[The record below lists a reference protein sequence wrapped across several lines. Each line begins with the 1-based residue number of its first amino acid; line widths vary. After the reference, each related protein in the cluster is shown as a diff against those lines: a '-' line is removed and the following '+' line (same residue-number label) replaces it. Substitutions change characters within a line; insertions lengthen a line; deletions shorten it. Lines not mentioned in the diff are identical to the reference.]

1 MDSNN
6 QFIESVK
13 QNDRHALTVFYNT
26 QKQSFMSWAKNR
38 FGSDT
43 DTIVDVYQ
51 DAVVTLYHN
60 ILQGKIVEF
69 THTPE
74 AYLFGIAKNLMYK
87 RSAKDK
93 RTVLVEDISEEIN
106 DNLDYEIYN
115 RIDNEHRQSELAAA
129 LGKLQENCSKLLT
142 LFYYQKYSTEAI
154 MHRLQYSSVNV
165 VKSRKNQCM
174 KQLKKIMSTVNL

>member
-1 MDSNN
+1 MDTNS

-13 QNDRHALTVFYNT
+13 QNDRKALTVFYNA
-26 QKQSFMSWAKNR
+26 QKESFVAWAKKR
-38 FGSDT
+38 FSCDM

-60 ILQGKIVEF
+60 VLQDKIVAF

-87 RSAKDK
+87 RSEKDR
-93 RTVLVEDISEEIN
+93 RTVLVEDISDGIT
-106 DNLDYEIYN
+106 DKLDYEIYD
-115 RIDNEHRQSELAAA
+115 RIDNEHRRSELAAA
-129 LGKLQENCSKLLT
+129 LRQLQENCSKLLT
-142 LFYYQKYSTEAI
+142 LFYYRKYSTEAI
-154 MHRLQYSSVNV
+154 MHHLHYSSVDV

>member
-1 MDSNN
+1 MDTNS
-6 QFIESVK
+6 QFIKSVK
-13 QNDRHALTVFYNT
+13 QNDRKALTVFYNA
-26 QKQSFMSWAKNR
+26 QKQTFTSWAKKR
-38 FGSDT
+38 FSCDT

-60 ILQGKIVEF
+60 VLQDKIVGF

-87 RSAKDK
+87 RSEKDK

-106 DNLDYEIYN
+106 DKLDYEIYD
-115 RIDNEHRQSELAAA
+115 RIDNEHRRTELATAFRQ
-129 LGKLQENCSKLLT
+129 LKENCSKLLT
-142 LFYYQKYSTEAI
+142 LFYYQKYSTDAI
-154 MHRLQYSSVNV
+154 MHHLQYSSVDV

-174 KQLKKIMSTVNL
+174 KQLKKILLTVNL